1 MTSPSVSEQSQP
13 VVKTTP
19 VAGFWHRVAAFLI
32 DFVVLGAAGMLFGSA
47 VYRWAVT
54 WGDAGRLL
62 GFVVAL
68 LYFGLLNSRVGGG
81 QTLGK
86 RLLGTKVIDR
96 GGNALSPMRSVL
108 RFLVIAIPCVCVFD
122 VDPAPPEELS
132 WQFVSF
138 VSVGGPLAIA
148 TVAGVGGALAYLF
161 VFNRRARQSL
171 HDLAA
176 GSFVIRRP
184 TAAIPDGLATS
195 PLHLI
200 VIGCWLGLFGLITV
214 VAAIAPSPTS
224 GAVEAPKLV
233 NELQIAIKTQLGLP
247 RVTAKTGQTSKPG
260 ASTTSFLQIDAQS
273 DDIHDDLSALA
284 PRIADAVLDRQPDL
298 LGNRMLII
306 RVWRGFDF
314 GPLSWREMYRQALDL
329 TTWREILHRQSRKI

>member
-1 MTSPSVSEQSQP
+1 MTSPPVSEQPPP

-19 VAGFWHRVAAFLI
+19 IAGFWRRVAAFLI
-32 DFVVLGAAGMLFGSA
+32 DFVVLGAPGMLFGLA

-54 WGDAGRLL
+54 WGDAGRLI
-62 GFVVAL
+62 GFVAAL
-68 LYFGLLNSRVGGG
+68 LYFGLLNSRIGGG

-86 RLLGTKVIDR
+86 RLLGTRVIDR
-96 GGNALSPMRSVL
+96 GGNTLSPMRSVL
-108 RFLVIAIPCVCVFD
+108 RFLVIAIPCVSVFD

-138 VSVGGPLAIA
+138 ISVGGPLAVA
-148 TVAGVGGALAYLF
+148 TVVGVGGALAYLF

-184 TAAIPDGLATS
+184 TAAIPNGLATS

-200 VIGCWLGLFGLITV
+200 VVSCWLALFGLMTL
-214 VAAIAPSPTS
+214 VAAIGPSPKS
-224 GAVEAPKLV
+224 SAVEPPKLV
-233 NELQIAIKTQLGLP
+233 SELQVAIKTQLGLP

-260 ASTTSFLQIDAQS
+260 ASATSFLQIDAQS
-273 DDIHDDLSALA
+273 EDIHDNLSALA
-284 PRIADAVLDRQPDL
+284 PRIAAAVLDHQPDL
-298 LGNRMLII
+298 FGNQLLII

-314 GPLSWREMYRQALDL
+314 GLLSWREMYRQALDL
-329 TTWREILHRQSRKI
+329 MTWREILHPQTRKI